1 MLGISRE
8 RAPRISGNVLG
19 TAEKR
24 TVMLRHMVL
33 THLIESSYGRT
44 KNHRRAK
51 GTERH
56 ERVEKKLH
64 KKDS

>member
-24 TVMLRHMVL
+24 AVSHAAYGAHTLDSKFVW
-33 THLIESSYGRT
+33 TNENHL
-44 KNHRRAK
+44 RAK

-56 ERVEKKLH
+56 ERGEKKLH